1 MMINISLNL
10 AISSLVVVA
19 PNDNLILPSID
30 LSDNPIAANT
40 SFNLLR
46 LDEQALVVD
55 IIMSYFEKALTHT
68 SPFTPGKLIFK
79 TTGEPEVE
87 ELI

>member
-55 IIMSYFEKALTHT
+55 IIMSYFEKALTNT
-68 SPFTPGKLIFK
+68 SPLLQ
-79 TTGEPEVE
+79 EN
-87 ELI
+87 

>member
-19 PNDNLILPSID
+19 PNDNLIPSID

-55 IIMSYFEKALTHT
+55 IIMSYFEKALTNT

-79 TTGEPEVE
+79 TNGEPEVE

>member
-55 IIMSYFEKALTHT
+55 IIMSYFEKALTNT
-68 SPFTPGKLIFK
+68 SPFTPGN
-79 TTGEPEVE
+79 
-87 ELI
+87 